1 MTDAEARAPR
11 RTAKYLRR
19 QEEIL
24 RAAVGVLNEKGV
36 RGMTRANVAERFGM
50 VATAVAYYFSSKE
63 ELAAAC
69 FRRGIAGYERLAAQA
84 AEAQT
89 PAERLA
95 RFIRTVVEQRR
106 RIAIREADEI
116 ALFDDIR
123 ALADESVMADYV
135 RLFQA
140 TRALIDPKPEP
151 GPDGGLD
158 RTALNARAHLIL
170 QQLMWLPMWLPKYD
184 PADYPRAGE
193 RMADLM
199 VRGLAA
205 APRPWNPPRL
215 LVETAVSDDDARE
228 TFLRAATQ
236 LITEQGYVGASVDR
250 IAARLDLTKGAFYH
264 HIEAKDDLIATCY
277 ERTVEVIRRTQ
288 QAAEGAGGD
297 GRERL
302 AGALSALV
310 ERQLKGDVPLLRPA
324 TTSLPADTRGRIV
337 AAFDRR
343 TVHFG
348 SMIGDAVADG
358 SLRPVDVQIAAQMV
372 TAAVFG
378 STELANWL
386 PAPLGEGAGEAY
398 LRPLFDGLAPPARQ
412 E

>member
-1 MTDAEARAPR
+1 MTDAETGGPR

-24 RAAVGVLNEKGV
+24 RAAVSVLNEKGV

-69 FRRGIAGYERLAAQA
+69 FRRGIAAYQRLAAQA
-84 AEAQT
+84 AEAPT
-89 PAERLA
+89 PDERLA
-95 RFIRTVVEQRR
+95 RFIRAVVEQRR
-106 RIAIREADEI
+106 RMALGEADEI

-140 TRALIDPKPEP
+140 TRALIDP
-151 GPDGGLD
+151 GQGGDLD

-170 QQLMWLPMWLPKYD
+170 QQLMWLPVWLPKYD
-184 PADYPRAGE
+184 PADLPRAGE
-193 RMADLM
+193 RMADIL

-205 APRPWNPPRL
+205 APRPWSPPRL
-215 LVETAVSDDDARE
+215 LVETAVAGDDARE

-264 HIEAKDDLIATCY
+264 HIEAKDDLIVTCY

-288 QAAEGAGGD
+288 QAAETAAGD
-297 GRERL
+297 GRDRL
-302 AGALSALV
+302 AGALSTLV

-324 TTSLPADTRGRIV
+324 TTSLPAETRGRIV
-337 AAFDRR
+337 AAFERR

-348 SMIGDAVADG
+348 SMIADAVADG
-358 SLRPVDVQIAAQMV
+358 SLRPLDVQVAAQMV

-386 PAPLGEGAGEAY
+386 PAPLAEGAGEAY
-398 LRPLFDGLAPPARQ
+398 LRPLFEGLAPPARG